1 VIRHGAGGFA
11 IRKIGFALA
20 FLLLVIVGLIVGAF
34 YIGQQLVDIFLI
46 VTALFSLIAF
56 ALLGYAAVQVVGLVK
71 EVKGEVKGL
80 VDTAQETL
88 ADVQGTARFM
98 SDSVV
103 TPVAQAAGFVSA
115 IRGTLRAFTEPLFKR
130 S

>member
-1 VIRHGAGGFA
+1 M
-11 IRKIGFALA
+11 IGFALA
-20 FLLLVIVGLIVGAF
+20 FLLLVIAGLIVGAF

-56 ALLGYAAVQVVGLVK
+56 GLLGYAAMQVVGLVK

-115 IRGTLRAFTEPLFKR
+115 IRGALKAFTEPLFKR